1 MRNKSFYYLTSALII
16 LAIQFTDLKI
26 GPVKLSE
33 IIFLLYA
40 LLCLKKI
47 HKVTYSYFI
56 LFTFF
61 LLATFVKN
69 PFMSFDNSVAPSFL
83 KTSYWISISRYLEL
97 IACLGFTEYICNIP

>member
-1 MRNKSFYYLTSALII
+1 M
-16 LAIQFTDLKI
+16 
-26 GPVKLSE
+26 P
-33 IIFLLYA
+33 
-40 LLCLKKI
+40 KKI

-97 IACLGFTEYICNIP
+97 IACLGFTEYICNISKKIGVEGLVRLILNSSYYFSFLLIFLLEFIL